1 MLKAIEQKMK
11 DVSIRGKLK
20 AAIGCIA
27 AALIF
32 VSVLGSL
39 AIFSLKGGASDY
51 QQIAHANEA
60 IATCRINL
68 NVIAR
73 DLREM
78 IIFTNEGDI
87 AKYISDIEEYKKS
100 TQEQFDILKN
110 TDFLDQNQ
118 LQTYEKGIEEWYGIG
133 QQIID
138 AVQAGNSDEAAN
150 IIKNRCNAKLGEL
163 VLLVEGVHDDIVKE
177 MADEERMLSIIY
189 ILSMI
194 NNAVFLIAG
203 LAIAAFMTRKL
214 IQDIFVP
221 MMEIQNATQSMDEG
235 NLSFEMNITSHDEMG
250 TMAHNLREAADT
262 LHGYIKDISRAM
274 AAFSEGHFDVMPEM
288 EWIGDFE
295 EIYYS
300 VYNFEKNMAKIF
312 KEIYIVA
319 EQVDRSAAQ
328 VADSASSLAQG
339 ATDQAA
345 IIEELAATIE
355 NVSGEVS
362 NNADNAK
369 TISKEVE
376 NVGIEI
382 ISSNVKMQEM
392 VQSMQ
397 EIDESSKKISTMI
410 AAINDIASQTN
421 LLALNAS
428 IEAARAGEAG
438 RGFAVVADQV
448 SVLAAQ
454 SAEAAKESTDLIK
467 SSVTAVEKGMV
478 IAGETAKQ
486 LERVVGSSKTITEEV
501 NHVATVLDQQAQNFI
516 QINRGVEHI
525 NDVVQNNSAVS
536 QECAAAS
543 EEMNAQANSLE
554 QLIRSFR
561 VVDIDE

>member
-1 MLKAIEQKMK
+1 MLKGIEQKMK
-11 DVSIRGKLK
+11 DISIRGKLK
-20 AAIGCIA
+20 VAIGCIA
-27 AALIF
+27 VALIF
-32 VSVLGSL
+32 VSVLGSV
-39 AIFSLKGGASDY
+39 AIFSLKSGANDY
-51 QQIAHANEA
+51 EEIAHANEA
-60 IATCRINL
+60 ISTCRINL

-73 DLREM
+73 NLREM
-78 IIFTNEGDI
+78 IVFTDAGNVAGYTSE
-87 AKYISDIEEYKKS
+87 IEEYKRS
-100 TQEQFDILKN
+100 TQEQFVILEQM
-110 TDFLDQNQ
+110 DFIDQNA
-118 LQTYEKGIEEWYGIG
+118 LKSYEEGIEEWYGIG
-133 QQIID
+133 QQIVD
-138 AVQAGNSDEAAN
+138 AVSAGNAAKAAD
-150 IIKNRCNAKLGEL
+150 IIDKQCNAKLGEL
-163 VLLVEGVHDDIVKE
+163 VLLVDGVHDEIVAE
-177 MADEERMLSIIY
+177 MAKEEKLINTIY

-194 NNAVFLIAG
+194 NNAVFLVAG
-203 LAIAAFMTRKL
+203 LLVAWFMTGKL

-221 MMEIQNATQSMDEG
+221 MLEIQNATKSMDEG
-235 NLSFEMNITSHDEMG
+235 NLNFEMNITSKDEMG
-250 TMAHNLREAADT
+250 TMAHNLRIAADT

-300 VYNFEKNMAKIF
+300 VYNFEKNMAGIF

-345 IIEELAATIE
+345 IIEELAATLE
-355 NVSGEVS
+355 TVSGEVS
-362 NNADNAK
+362 NNAANAK
-369 TISKEVE
+369 AISKEVE

-382 ISSNVKMQEM
+382 ISSNSKMQEM

-454 SAEAAKESTDLIK
+454 SAEAAKESTELIK
-467 SSVTAVEKGMV
+467 SSVSAVEKGMV

-486 LERVVGSSKTITEEV
+486 LERVVGSSKTITDEV
-501 NHVATVLDQQAQNFI
+501 TNVATVLDQQAQSFN
-516 QINRGVEHI
+516 QINKGVEHI